1 MGTIGV
7 IDINPTR
14 TAHGKP
20 TTRQIA
26 ALIPPVRASAGR
38 VDEGRGGKK
47 RRMERESR
55 FLSRR
60 TSGRL
65 IFVILRFEIWAQP

>member
-26 ALIPPVRASAGR
+26 ALILPVRASAGR
-38 VDEGRGGKK
+38 EDRGKK
-47 RRMERESR
+47 GGWNESHAFYRAERQ
-55 FLSRR
+55 
-60 TSGRL
+60 
-65 IFVILRFEIWAQP
+65 VD